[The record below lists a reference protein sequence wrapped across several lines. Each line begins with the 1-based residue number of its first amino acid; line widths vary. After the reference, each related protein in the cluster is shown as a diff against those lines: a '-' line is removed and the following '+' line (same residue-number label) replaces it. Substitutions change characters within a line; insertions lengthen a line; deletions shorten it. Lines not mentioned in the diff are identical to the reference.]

1 MVLKNEEKRRHG
13 EYGFKSCIHPDGNC
27 LAERHVR
34 VRDNL
39 RTIGSVLVRIV
50 AWAWALFAGVGG
62 FILLLHRGPLPITNG
77 WFAMFS
83 GIAACPLTGVLLK
96 RYAGVAISFR
106 YQLAVA
112 FLIFIAG
119 RIAVVVVL
127 HRPFLPQ

>member
-1 MVLKNEEKRRHG
+1 M
-13 EYGFKSCIHPDGNC
+13 
-27 LAERHVR
+27 
-34 VRDNL
+34 RDNL